1 MLIRLVDQN
10 EHKKRH
16 KHACK
21 TTQRAQKNFVND
33 GLSRL
38 RNCPDILVR
47 PEDVFDYYAGHF
59 WDTAGTR
66 DYMPARLKF
75 VDVVLTSFPHHR
87 MAAQI
92 VLDDLV
98 AMLRL
103 DRRDNLGL
111 RNTVPSLML
120 RLGRHRYAYGLVKWW
135 AGPKPDNEYE
145 WPEMTQYI
153 FEVTQD
159 ADLLEE
165 PEWWIGES
173 FVLAHATA
181 VMLIKLRIL
190 STLRNLQNALRALGA
205 SCLPLEIVNQ
215 VRGFFLL
222 DNSPMSRIARHL
234 DFANADT
241 ETLAAM
247 IKKVKYQIWALYLA
261 VEKTNMHIWSLFISM
276 HEGIGRT
283 QS

>member
-1 MLIRLVDQN
+1 MLIRLADQN
-10 EHKKRH
+10 EHKRSH
-16 KHACK
+16 MHACK
-21 TTQRAQKNFVND
+21 TTQRAHKNFVND

-47 PEDVFDYYAGHF
+47 PEDFFDYYAGHF

-66 DYMPARLKF
+66 DYMRARLKF

-92 VLDDLV
+92 VLDDLM

-103 DRRDNLGL
+103 DGRDNLGL
-111 RNTVPSLML
+111 RNTVSSLML
-120 RLGRHRYAYGLVKWW
+120 RLGRDRYAYGFAKWW
-135 AGPKPDNEYE
+135 AGPKPDDEYE

-165 PEWWIGES
+165 PEWWTGES
-173 FVLAHATA
+173 FILAHAAA

-190 STLRNLQNALRALGA
+190 SKSRDLQNAQWALGG
-205 SCLPLEIVNQ
+205 SCLPLEVVNQ

-222 DNSPMSRIARHL
+222 DNSPMLRIARHL
-234 DFANADT
+234 NDANADT

-247 IKKVKYQIWALYLA
+247 IKKVKD
-261 VEKTNMHIWSLFISM
+261 
-276 HEGIGRT
+276 
-283 QS
+283 